1 MATRKGND
9 PFKRWK
15 TRYKGITFR
24 VLKDGSRRY
33 GYYHAGTHINVVGG
47 EKDALAAQAKA
58 RDKAA
63 RGEAPVAPSKA
74 TFGDVAEQWIESKRK
89 LRAYTRKGYRDALD
103 RILIPRLGQKKIG
116 AITVEHVA
124 ALIRDLERE
133 GLSSSTITNYL
144 KPLNGTMTYALRRGL
159 IGVNPCALLTA
170 DDRPREKESKPVHVW
185 SDEELAALIESAES
199 HAKQVA
205 ARYDYSALLRL
216 ASDTGLR
223 LGELLGLRWEDFD
236 REARVLHV
244 RRQWTREA
252 VYGPTKTNA
261 GQRRIPISDQVVK
274 FLTELRLRSDY
285 SNDGDPVFASRKG
298 TPLGHRNVTARGFEP
313 AAKLAGIERVTFH
326 DVRHA
331 FASRMIARGISST
344 VLAKVMGHESSAI
357 TERIYVHLFDAV
369 RTDEDVRE
377 AMAAR

>member
-9 PFKRWK
+9 PFKRRK

-33 GYYHAGTHINVVGG
+33 GYYHAGTHINVEGG

-89 LRAYTRKGYRDALD
+89 LRTYTRKGYRDALD
-103 RILIPRLGQKKIG
+103 RILIPRLGSKKIG

-159 IGVNPCALLTA
+159 IGVNPCTLLTA
-170 DDRPREKESKPVHVW
+170 DDRPQEKESKPAHVW
-185 SDEELAALIESAES
+185 SDEELAALIESAEY

-252 VYGPTKTNA
+252 VYGPTKTEA
-261 GQRRIPISDQVVK
+261 GRRRIPLSDQVVK

-285 SNDGDPVFASRKG
+285 SKDGDPVFASRKG

-313 AAKLAGIERVTFH
+313 AVKLAGIERVTFH

>member
-33 GYYHAGTHINVVGG
+33 GYYHAGTHINVDGG

-63 RGEAPVAPSKA
+63 RGEAPIAPSKA

-103 RILIPRLGQKKIG
+103 RILIPRLGPKKIG

-133 GLSSSTITNYL
+133 SLSSSTITNYL

-170 DDRPREKESKPVHVW
+170 DDRPQEKESKPVHVW
-185 SDEELAALIESAES
+185 SDEELAALIESAEY
-199 HAKQVA
+199 HAKQVT

-244 RRQWTREA
+244 RRQWTREG
-252 VYGPTKTNA
+252 VYGPTKTDA
-261 GQRRIPISDQVVK
+261 GQRRIPLSDQVVK

-285 SNDGDPVFASRKG
+285 SKDGDPVCASRKG

-313 AAKLAGIERVTFH
+313 AAKLAGIDRVTFH

-377 AMAAR
+377 AMTAR